1 MYFLGNTKDDT
12 EILLGE
18 WQTCVEMANSISQ
31 RRDSMNNLFITL
43 NLAITTAVSITW
55 DIKSLFILIA
65 GISTCVLWMKTIRNY
80 KLLNTAKFK
89 IIVSIEEKLPKSP
102 FNDEWELLKK
112 IKNYTDSTKLER
124 ILPITFILLYITAI
138 ITIITIKYTS

>member
-43 NLAITTAVSITW
+43 NLAITTAVSIW
-55 DIKSLFILIA
+55 SCQYLCSL
-65 GISTCVLWMKTIRNY
+65 
-80 KLLNTAKFK
+80 
-89 IIVSIEEKLPKSP
+89 
-102 FNDEWELLKK
+102 
-112 IKNYTDSTKLER
+112 
-124 ILPITFILLYITAI
+124 
-138 ITIITIKYTS
+138 